1 MIIRIITMTI
11 IIIMMMMMMMMMM
24 MIITITNSSNIDF
37 TAVNLHTAE
46 YQLSQ
51 TFSATETVHLPL
63 NLRS

>member
-1 MIIRIITMTI
+1 MI
-11 IIIMMMMMMMMMM
+11 MMMMM

-51 TFSATETVHLPL
+51 TFSATETVH
-63 NLRS
+63 

>member
-1 MIIRIITMTI
+1 MMML
-11 IIIMMMMMMMMMM
+11 MMMMMMMMMM
-24 MIITITNSSNIDF
+24 ITITNSSNIDF

>member
-1 MIIRIITMTI
+1 MMIIRIITMTI
-11 IIIMMMMMMMMMM
+11 IIIIMIVMMMM